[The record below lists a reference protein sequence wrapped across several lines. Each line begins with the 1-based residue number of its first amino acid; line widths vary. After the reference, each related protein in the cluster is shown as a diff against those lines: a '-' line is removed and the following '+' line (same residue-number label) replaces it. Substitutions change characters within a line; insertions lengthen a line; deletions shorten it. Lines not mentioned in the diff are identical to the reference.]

1 MMVSQRRRSFGSLSL
16 MLLLLVSSCY
26 LDLLIVLLQL
36 LLMLRPEAI
45 LELALLANG
54 SWAIL

>member
-1 MMVSQRRRSFGSLSL
+1 
-16 MLLLLVSSCY
+16 MLLLLISSCY

-45 LELALLANG
+45 LELALLATG